1 MYEILIPLAGVV
13 IGLGVA
19 LILIGSVRRPPRL
32 SDAFAMLDGAPD
44 EAELLVVDSESG
56 RLQRLG
62 WRMYQRWPGLLTAST
77 RRRLTLAGRTEAMF
91 VGEKV
96 LLGMVGLGLPAVFVV
111 FCSVLGIRV
120 PPTLPAGFSLVLG
133 VLGFWWPDLA
143 LRRSERRTSTDAR
156 QALLTFFDLVVIE
169 RLANRSASQ
178 AMASAAQM
186 SDLPT
191 FVQLRGVLDQAYLE
205 QRAPWPDL
213 HELSERLELPEIADM
228 ADIMR
233 LDEQGAAL
241 AEPMRA
247 RVAELRDAQLL
258 RDKVAAQRLS
268 ESMTIWMVVPT
279 LVFALIF
286 MVPPLQR
293 LSGG

>member
-1 MYEILIPLAGVV
+1 MYEILIPLAGVLV
-13 IGLGVA
+13 GLGLA
-19 LILIGSVRRPPRL
+19 LILIGNVRRPPRL
-32 SDAFAMLDGAPD
+32 GDVLALLDDEDSDVEPPAIDA
-44 EAELLVVDSESG
+44 G

-62 WRMYQRWPGLLTAST
+62 WRMYRRWPGVLTPGT
-77 RRRLTLAGRTEAMF
+77 RRRLVLAGRTEAMF
-91 VGEKV
+91 VGEKA
-96 LLGMVGLGLPAVFVV
+96 LLGVVGFALPGMFLV
-111 FCSVLGIRV
+111 FCSVVGVRV
-120 PPTLPAGFSLVLG
+120 PPSLPAGFSLLLG
-133 VLGFWWPDLA
+133 LFGFWWPDIA
-143 LRRSERRTSTDAR
+143 LRRSERRTTSDAR
-156 QALLTFFDLVVIE
+156 EALLTFFDLVVIE
-169 RLANRSASQ
+169 RLANRSATQ

-186 SDLPT
+186 SDLAT
-191 FVQLRGVLDQAYLE
+191 FVQLRSVLDQAHLE
-205 QRAPWPDL
+205 QRSPWRDL
-213 HELSERLELPEIADM
+213 YALSDRLELPEIADM

-233 LDEQGAAL
+233 LDEQGASL

-286 MVPPLQR
+286 LVPPLLR